1 MGGVQGMPYFISMY
15 TGMQYDYEA
24 GQPIGVDKDKFILPD
39 QQKSLMT
46 SILSA
51 GTFFGALIVSI
62 CPCLGFNS
70 RHARGGAALTLD
82 VFN

>member
-62 CPCLGFNS
+62 CQCL
-70 RHARGGAALTLD
+70 
-82 VFN
+82 